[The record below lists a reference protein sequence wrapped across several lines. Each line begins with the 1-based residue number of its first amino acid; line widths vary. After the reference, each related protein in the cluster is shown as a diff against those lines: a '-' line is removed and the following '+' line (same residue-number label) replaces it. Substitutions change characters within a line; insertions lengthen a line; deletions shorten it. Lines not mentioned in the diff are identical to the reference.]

1 MHYRLVC
8 LDAGFTLLSPRRTLA
23 QSLAGVLEQHG
34 HPVDQADLQAA
45 WEVADRWFW
54 DEYAR
59 PDNATWGDD
68 ALIEATWR
76 DYHAVML
83 HELGLDEQRELLDLV
98 LDSQFAA
105 DAWEPY
111 PDVLP
116 MLEVLRGSDALRGT
130 DDLRVGVVSD
140 WGSNLGPI
148 LAKIGLD
155 RYLDFTLASGAVGLA
170 KPDPAFF
177 RLALS
182 SVGVAPEQALMVGD
196 SYRAD
201 VQGARSAGLDAVL
214 LDRPGTATADDV
226 RIIRGLDELPAL
238 VLGGSRAG
246 TTARAA
252 TARGTSSSRMT
263 TGEGITARS
272 TRR

>member
-34 HPVDQADLQAA
+34 HPVDEADLQAA

-76 DYHAVML
+76 DYHGVML
-83 HELGLDEQRELLDLV
+83 HELGLDEQREVLDLV

-116 MLEVLRGSDALRGT
+116 ALEALHDMDGLRI
-130 DDLRVGVVSD
+130 GVVSD
-140 WGSNLGPI
+140 WGSNLAPI

-182 SVGVAPEQALMVGD
+182 RVGVAPEQALMVGD

-201 VQGARSAGLDAVL
+201 VLGARAAGLDALL
-214 LDRPGTATADDV
+214 LDRPGIATASDV
-226 RIIRGLDELPAL
+226 PIIRSLDELPAM
-238 VLGGSRAG
+238 VEGAAADTTSGAMASGEG
-246 TTARAA
+246 TTAQSAKR
-252 TARGTSSSRMT
+252 
-263 TGEGITARS
+263 
-272 TRR
+272 